1 MNLLKI
7 LLSCLLFTIINQ
19 TVFSQTFVSIA
30 DGMVQTCNGT
40 LFDTG
45 GQGGPGYSNNEN
57 HTITICPDNPT
68 DVITLVFVTFNLS
81 NVNTAG
87 GGGNNMDNMTIYDG
101 NSTAATS
108 LGSYT
113 TNQLQGTIV
122 TCTSLNTSGCIT
134 LTFNS
139 NSAGTGAFA
148 ATITCT
154 TPCQRPTAVATSN
167 PGSPARICKGDVVTF
182 DGSASTA
189 QAGFNIST
197 YIWNYDDGTTDTLTT
212 PTTTHTF
219 NTEGEYIVQLY
230 VIDNNGCINNNLVD
244 IQLLVA
250 PDPIFT
256 PLVATE
262 TICLGETGNFVA
274 TPNAYE
280 QTWSGM
286 PDGNLGGP
294 QYVPDQVGQ
303 CFSTNLVFQQ
313 FDPGQQLTNIN
324 DLLSVCVDFEHSFMG
339 DLVIS
344 LYCPSGQSVILHQ
357 QGGGGTNLGDPD
369 QLDDP
374 NLAGTGATYCWSP
387 TATNGTWVDNAS
399 FGPTPNTYTNNS
411 GSESL
416 NPGTYE
422 SLNPMTSLVGCD
434 LNGTWSIEF
443 CDLWGADDGFVF
455 GWSLDFNP
463 AIIPNVTVFT
473 PDIGANCDS
482 SYWSGPNMS
491 GISSDCNSMQVVP
504 SSVGTFI
511 YTYTVVDNHGCTN
524 DTTVT
529 LTVTPGPEA
538 NAGTDISACFGDL
551 VTLNGSVNNTIPT
564 PPCLFTLNMDD
575 SFGDGWNGAALT
587 LVVNG
592 IPSTQTINT
601 GSTGTYS
608 FMMNQGSTLQLNY
621 IGGSWESEVS
631 YEIVDCNGNVI
642 FAAGPNPPVGNNI
655 FNTVYSNSPIY
666 VYSWSPSTGLS
677 NPNIANPT
685 FTLANSGAYTLTVHE
700 AGHPLCG
707 STDVV
712 NVFVTCGT
720 CQPALTAV
728 TNITCNGD
736 NDGSV
741 LVTPVGVDGP
751 PFIIQLLNPTNQAIL
766 DFDNNVSTTTTFDNL
781 AAGNYIIRSI
791 DTTGCQ
797 ADVTITVTQP
807 PIVTL
812 TTSNDTIVCI
822 GGSAV
827 VSANAAGGNGGPYSY
842 AWSNAPITTSSQ
854 VISPTSVTSV
864 TVQATDPLGCLSPQM
879 TVDLNMYPPI
889 LSTPGANQIVCPG
902 GSTALNVTPNGG
914 FGGTYFY
921 SWTDANGN
929 VVGTTNPVIVT
940 PASAPMVYTVSITDN
955 CETPATINTLT
966 VDWHPLPV
974 PAFTSDTNS
983 GCFPVPITFTNTTD
997 PSFIGTCFWD
1007 FGNGLTSTICGTS
1020 NTVYATPGTYTVTL
1034 TVTSPEGCIGSTT
1047 TPNMITVHGY
1057 PTADFTWSP
1066 EVITVFSPEVQFEN
1080 TSSSDVVSF
1089 EWTFQDT
1096 LGSDFIANPVFVFPD
1111 TQPDNFLV
1119 ELVVTNQF
1127 GCTDTVMN
1135 YILMNGVYSLYLP
1148 NAFTPNGDGNNDTF
1162 YPQGEGLV
1170 ESKFEFYIFNRW
1182 GELIFESTE
1191 FNKEWDGT
1199 HLSEGAPV
1207 GQYVWK
1213 VVTKDLYTNEKHTY
1227 HGHVTLIR

>member
-1 MNLLKI
+1 MNLIKI
-7 LLSCLLFTIINQ
+7 LFSFAVISLIFKPS
-19 TVFSQTFVSIA
+19 FSQNIFSIT
-30 DGMVQTCNGT
+30 DGMVQTCNGI
-40 LFDTG
+40 LYDTG
-45 GQGGPGYSNNEN
+45 GQGGLGYSNNEN
-57 HTITICPDNPT
+57 HTLTICPDNPT
-68 DVITLVFVTFNLS
+68 DIITLVFNNFNLS

-87 GGGNNMDNMTIYDG
+87 GGGNNMDYIAIYDG
-101 NSTAATS
+101 NSSAATS

-134 LTFNS
+134 LTFVS
-139 NSAGTGAFA
+139 NSSGTGVFA
-148 ATITCT
+148 ATITCS

-189 QAGFNIST
+189 QAGFNIAT

-212 PTTTHTF
+212 PTTSHTF

-256 PLVATE
+256 PLVATQ
-262 TICLGETGNFVA
+262 TICLGETGTFSA
-274 TPNAYE
+274 TPDDYE
-280 QTWSGM
+280 QTWSGF

-324 DLLSVCVDFEHSFMG
+324 DFLGVCVDFEHSFMG

-357 QGGGGTNLGDPD
+357 QGGGGTNLGDPN
-369 QLDDP
+369 QADDP
-374 NLAGTGATYCWSP
+374 NLSGTGANYCWTP

-399 FGPTPNTYTNNS
+399 FGPTPNVYTNNT
-411 GSESL
+411 GSQSL

-463 AIIPNVTVFT
+463 AIIPNITIFT

-491 GISSDCNSMQVVP
+491 GISSNCNSMQVVP
-504 SSVGTFI
+504 SSIGNFN

-551 VTLNGSVNNTIPT
+551 VTLDGSVNNTIPT

-592 IPSTQTINT
+592 VPTTQTIAT
-601 GSTGTYS
+601 GSSGTYS

-642 FAAGPNPPVGNNI
+642 FAEGPNPPIGNNI
-655 FNTVYSNSPIY
+655 FNTVYSNSPLY
-666 VYSWSPSTGLS
+666 VYSWSPTTGLS

-685 FTLANSGAYTLTVHE
+685 FTLASSGAYTLTVHE

-720 CQPALTAV
+720 CQPALTTV
-728 TNITCNGD
+728 TNNTCNGS
-736 NDGSV
+736 NNGSV

-751 PFIIQLLNPTNQAIL
+751 PFIIQLVNPTNQTIL

-781 AAGNYIIRSI
+781 AAGSYIIRSI

-797 ADVTITVTQP
+797 VDVTINITQP
-807 PIVTL
+807 PVVSL

-827 VSANAAGGNGGPYSY
+827 VNALTAGGNGGPFTYT
-842 AWSNAPITTSSQ
+842 WSNAPITTSSQ
-854 VISPTSVTSV
+854 VVSPTAMTSI
-864 TVQATDPLGCLSPQM
+864 TVQGSDALGCLSPSM

-902 GSTALNVTPNGG
+902 GSTVLSVTPNGG

-921 SWTDANGN
+921 NWTDANGIT
-929 VVGTTNPVIVT
+929 VGTSNPVVVT
-940 PASAPMVYTVSITDN
+940 PTSAPMVYTVSITDN

-966 VDWHPLPV
+966 VNWHTLPV
-974 PAFTSDTNS
+974 PTFTSDTNS

-997 PSFIGTCFWD
+997 PALVGSCLWD
-1007 FGNGLTSTICGTS
+1007 FGNGLTSTICGAS
-1020 NTVYATPGTYTVTL
+1020 NTIYTTPGTYTVSL
-1034 TVTSPEGCIGSTT
+1034 TVTNPEGCVGTTT

-1057 PTADFTWSP
+1057 PTADFIWSP
-1066 EVITVFSPEVQFEN
+1066 EVITVFSPEVIFEN
-1080 TSSSDVVSF
+1080 TSSSDVVSY
-1089 EWTFQDT
+1089 EWIFHHT
-1096 LGSDFIANPVFVFPD
+1096 LGTDFVANPIFIFPD
-1111 TQPDNFLV
+1111 NQPDNFMV
-1119 ELVVTNQF
+1119 ELIVTNQH
-1127 GCTDTVMN
+1127 GCIDTIFQ
-1135 YILMNGVYSLYLP
+1135 YILMNGVYSFYLP
-1148 NAFTPNGDGNNDTF
+1148 NGFTPNGDGINDLF
-1162 YPQGEGLV
+1162 YPQGEGID
-1170 ESKFEFYIFNRW
+1170 ETKFEFYIFNSW
-1182 GELIFESTE
+1182 GDQIFESTE
-1191 FNKEWDGT
+1191 INKAWDGT
-1199 HLSEGAPV
+1199 HLNEPAPLGV
-1207 GQYVWK
+1207 YVWK
-1213 VVTKDLYTNEKHTY
+1213 VVTKDIYTNEKRVY
-1227 HGHVTLIR
+1227 HGHVTLLR